1 MTNFIEALN
10 KQINH
15 DYVFKTTENG
25 ALGYATTLNPFVD
38 FNFKIP
44 PPVKLISRKNI
55 QKPKGKQL

>member
-44 PPVKLISRKNI
+44 FVICEWDFLN
-55 QKPKGKQL
+55 